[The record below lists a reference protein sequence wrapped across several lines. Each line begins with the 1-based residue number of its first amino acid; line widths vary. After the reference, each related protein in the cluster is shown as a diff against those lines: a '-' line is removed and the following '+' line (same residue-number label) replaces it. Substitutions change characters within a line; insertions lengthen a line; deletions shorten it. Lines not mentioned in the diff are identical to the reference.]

1 MKKALLLLGMF
12 SLSLWGFAQ
21 VSKQQAIII
30 VMDSIIGND
39 STIVN
44 VYMKPALQT
53 DNYFVINGYDSI
65 PSPFTNYWLF
75 FIDDKPEYLW
85 GHSCRYIILGG
96 SDSIQITRK
105 SLPPSAL
112 STEFEEVSIVYKL
125 TYSDIMGYP
134 ETNACDVIPAYDV
147 NDGKYALLFSGGG
160 VGEDYNTFW
169 TSLSHMYCGL
179 IEHGF
184 KKENI
189 YVLSADGQNNS
200 ITNPGGLDL
209 DGDGVGDILP
219 MHCTTESVS
228 LAISEIGNRIG
239 KGDLLYVF
247 PSTHGVAY
255 DSLNNG
261 AEFLMYGD
269 DRLADTIFAS
279 LFQDINCAQIIFNIS
294 SCFSGGFADELQY
307 INPIVNK
314 VILTSTDSQHSY
326 MSPYGQLLMAFYPYL
341 SCTAFRGWHPQKNVW
356 TCHEALI
363 GEKPDF
369 VTIFGREET
378 NFDLIENGGNGN
390 GKQEVGELMD
400 YVALYDTHFGPQ
412 GSKIYNCGFIE
423 DLLCLHGITGRV
435 TTNQSIDGC
444 FHIEDTLS
452 ICADTFMMEDFSKF
466 YLFDADLIIEDTAFL
481 TMGDTAAIIARSGD
495 CRVIVKGNLTL
506 GNGVTFEARDGAT
519 LDIIFENDADLAIC
533 NATFIN
539 CTLELPKRN
548 LSFNDCRFIGTPLEM
563 NNASDQS
570 PAIDKMASVINC
582 EFSPNGNNIN
592 NALYI
597 KNFAQYKVNGCKI
610 EANDGGIF
618 KNGIA
623 IYNCGSNL
631 GLEQVHGN
639 DVSGCLQSG
648 IQMYASSGNITMN
661 TVYGNGYGIKLL
673 NNCNISSL
681 SGNCGA
687 TLESDTQFI
696 HDNTNNEIYM
706 TGSSIPQRFRYN
718 AIHHN
723 GNIPY
728 VNHDAYIAFGNENRG
743 SIDVKY
749 NYWGNGFT
757 PSTHLHTNLIGG
769 EYVYNPEWIL
779 GNCYNN
785 WADAAMMLNEAD
797 SLNVAGAYWDAQIM
811 YKQVVENYPESVSA
825 ETALKSLLV
834 LEAQYGGEYLSLK
847 EYYLTNNT
855 IAADETLSHLASS
868 LANKCDEKME
878 NFTEAI
884 SWYEEILTSPETS
897 FNDSIF
903 AAIDLGDLYLRLGE
917 DGEKGVCG
925 KLEQYKPESKEVH
938 RIQTERA
945 LSLLP
950 SEKSFGNKQRPFP
963 VSELNIQV
971 GENDSVF
978 LSWNLPEGITE
989 ARLSWSNEKIDD
1001 VLFSPGGVVEQVGA
1015 NRFEPSD
1022 LEPFVGWTI
1031 KDISYVPWSPSN
1043 QTTHYGIRIWTG
1055 NMDNLV
1061 LIYDQPTIE
1070 YVAEQWNTYSVEDN
1084 IVINEGTEYW
1094 IGGYAITSSLILGVN
1109 TGNVVPWKSD
1119 LWRTNNMNWYSLYEQ
1134 GIRANFCISATLV
1147 SSEGYN
1153 KEQGQI
1159 IDDVLTAYRVYRD
1172 GELIKEIPYTFQT
1185 SYTDLEFSKGIDMEY
1200 CVTAVYGEEESEPVC
1215 ATASITGV
1223 AEEHGND
1230 GVTVLPNPTNGHV
1243 HIAGAGAAE
1252 VMVYNAIGQLVK
1264 TVQDTNEIDLKG
1276 LPKGMY
1282 LLHITDGEGSTVT
1295 RRIVVK

>member
-147 NDGKYALLFSGGG
+147 NDGKYAVLFTGGG
-160 VGEDYNTFW
+160 TGGTINNFW

-184 KKENI
+184 KKDNI
-189 YVLSADGQNNS
+189 YVLSADGRND
-200 ITNPGGLDL
+200 TLMNPGGLDL
-209 DGDGVGDILP
+209 DGDGIDDILP
-219 MHCTTESVS
+219 DTCTAANVGIVLTE
-228 LAISEIGNRIG
+228 IEEKIGE
-239 KGDLLYVF
+239 GDLLYVF
-247 PSTHGVAY
+247 PSTHGQAY
-255 DSLNNG
+255 DSINDG
-261 AEFLMYGD
+261 AQFIMFGD
-269 DRLADTIFAS
+269 DRLPDTVFANF
-279 LFQDINCAQIIFNIS
+279 FQNINCAQIIFNIN
-294 SCFSGGFADELQY
+294 SCFSGGFTDEL
-307 INPIVNK
+307 IAVNPSVRK
-314 VILTSTDSQHSY
+314 VILTAIDSQNSY
-326 MSPYGQLLMAFYPYL
+326 SSSYGSLSMARYPYL
-341 SCTAFRGWHPQKNVW
+341 TCTAFRGWHPKKNVW
-356 TCHEALI
+356 SCHEALI

-369 VTIFGREET
+369 VTIFGREEI

-390 GKQEVGELMD
+390 GKQEVGELME

-466 YLFDADLIIEDTAFL
+466 NLFDADLIIEDTAFL
-481 TMGDTAAIIARSGD
+481 IMGDTAAIIARSGD

-519 LDIIFENDADLAIC
+519 LDIIFENDVDLAIS

-570 PAIDKMASVINC
+570 SEIDKMASVINC

-779 GNCYNN
+779 GNCYND
-785 WADAAMMLNEAD
+785 WADAAMLLNGAD
-797 SLNVAGAYWDAQIM
+797 SLNVAGAYLDAQIM
-811 YKQVVENYPESVSA
+811 YKQVVENYPETVSA
-825 ETALKSLLV
+825 ETALKSLLA
-834 LEAQYGGEYLSLK
+834 LEAQFGGEYLSLK

-878 NFTEAI
+878 NFTDAI

-903 AAIDLGDLYLRLGE
+903 AAIDLGDLYLRIE
-917 DGEKGVCG
+917 TIGEKAVG
-925 KLEQYKPESKEVH
+925 KLTQYKPESEVLYK
-938 RIQTERA
+938 RQTDYA
-945 LSLLP
+945 LSLMPKERCYSIELP
-950 SEKSFGNKQRPFP
+950 S
-963 VSELNIQV
+963 VSNMEISV
-971 GENDSVF
+971 GENDTIS
-978 LSWNLPEGITE
+978 LNWYYPESFE
-989 ARLSWSNEKIDD
+989 PQNEQSLSWSIGNVYDQW
-1001 VLFSPGGVVEQVGA
+1001 GGPCAECNWSVAHRYEE
-1015 NRFEPSD
+1015 RD
-1022 LEPFVGWTI
+1022 LEGLIGWKI
-1031 KDISYVPWSPSN
+1031 KSVSIIPWREVDV
-1043 QTTHYGIRIWTG
+1043 YEIRIWKGTLENYSLVYSKVVEYPILQG
-1055 NMDNLV
+1055 WTSVAIDEDIYIENGQEYFMGYKAYAPGGYFLPMDDKPVVHNKGDL
-1061 LIYDQPTIE
+1061 IE
-1070 YVAEQWNTYSVEDN
+1070 YNPNQGWMTTGYYYGNFMISTVLENEEGRVAKAVSD
-1084 IVINEGTEYW
+1084 
-1094 IGGYAITSSLILGVN
+1094 AL
-1109 TGNVVPWKSD
+1109 TG
-1119 LWRTNNMNWYSLYEQ
+1119 
-1134 GIRANFCISATLV
+1134 
-1147 SSEGYN
+1147 
-1153 KEQGQI
+1153 
-1159 IDDVLTAYRVYRD
+1159 YRVYRD
-1172 GELIKEIPYTFQT
+1172 GNMIAEIPYTFQT
-1185 SYTDLEFSKGIDMEY
+1185 YFTDTEFTKGFDVEY

-1215 ATASITGV
+1215 ATATITGV
-1223 AEEHGND
+1223 NEADND
-1230 GVTVLPNPTNGHV
+1230 GIVVSPNPTIGLV
-1243 HIAGAGAAE
+1243 RIEGACVAE
-1252 VMVYNAIGQLVK
+1252 VKVHNILGQMVK
-1264 TVQDTNEIDLKG
+1264 TIQSANTFSVAG
-1276 LPKGMY
+1276 LPTGLY
-1282 LLHITDGEGSTVT
+1282 LLRITDGEGATVT

>member
-1 MKKALLLLGMF
+1 MKKAILLMAMLV
-12 SLSLWGFAQ
+12 LSFLGFAQ
-21 VSKQQAIII
+21 VSKQQAIQI
-30 VMDSIIGND
+30 VMESVVGND
-39 STIVN
+39 STVVN
-44 VYMKPALQT
+44 VYMSPSIRT
-53 DNYFVINGYDSI
+53 DSYIVINYQDSI
-65 PSPFTNYWLF
+65 SSPFNSYWLF
-75 FIDDKPEYLW
+75 FIDDMPNFMW
-85 GHSCRYIILGG
+85 GHRCRYLL
-96 SDSIQITRK
+96 IQDQHNMISVEKR
-105 SLPPSAL
+105 LPPL
-112 STEFEEVSIVYKL
+112 NRDLIEESVSISVIQEKAEYNATTIKDNN
-125 TYSDIMGYP
+125 YSNRI
-134 ETNACDVIPAYDV
+134 N
-147 NDGKYALLFSGGG
+147 NDGKYAVLLCGGE
-160 VGEDYNTFW
+160 VPVDDPINLW
-169 TSLSHMYCGL
+169 NALSHMYCGL
-179 IEHGF
+179 LEQGY

-189 YVLSADGQNNS
+189 YVMSCDGDS
-200 ITNPGGLDL
+200 INPYSNPSLDL
-209 DGDGVGDILP
+209 DKDEEHDVDILP
-219 MHCTTESVS
+219 YPCSLDSVIS
-228 LAISEIGNRIG
+228 LFSNLSNLLCEE
-239 KGDLLYVF
+239 DLLYVF
-247 PSTHGVAY
+247 VATHG
-255 DSLNNG
+255 DTINSNG
-261 AEFLMYGD
+261 NVGFL
-269 DRLADTIFAS
+269 LWEQEILPDTIFAELLS
-279 LFQDINCAQIIFNIS
+279 NIHCSQIILNLY
-294 SCFSGGFADELQY
+294 SCYSGGFLDDLINSVDEK
-307 INPIVNK
+307 ISI
-314 VILTSTDSQHSY
+314 ITSTLPN
-326 MSPYGQLLMAFYPYL
+326 MPYFRTMARVLGMDRFCYL
-341 SCTAFRGWHPQKNVW
+341 SCSALRNYYPIIGSPWD
-356 TCHEALI
+356 TCCKIGNNSNFYVLFGEDEIDYDLNANGIYNI
-363 GEKPDF
+363 GETFQYVQQYECNQGMFYDF
-369 VTIFGREET
+369 
-378 NFDLIENGGNGN
+378 
-390 GKQEVGELMD
+390 
-400 YVALYDTHFGPQ
+400 H
-412 GSKIYNCGFIE
+412 GFKD
-423 DLLCLHGITGRV
+423 DLLCLNGIMGKV
-435 TTNQSIDGC
+435 ESIDTVRGVY
-444 FHIEDTLS
+444 HIEDALS
-452 ICADTFMMEDFSKF
+452 ICAESLILEDFSKF
-466 YLFDADLIIEDTAFL
+466 YLFDADLIIEDTASL
-481 TMGDTAAIIARSGD
+481 IMGDTAAIIARSGD

-519 LDIIFENDADLAIC
+519 LDIIFENDVDLAIS

-570 PAIDKMASVINC
+570 SEIDKMASVINC

-1282 LLHITDGEGSTVT
+1282 LL
-1295 RRIVVK
+1295 RIINENGAIATKKVMVE